1 MDEMFNMCD
10 IMDSGQT
17 GRRYMLYS
25 MTGFGKGEAEKGNR
39 KYIVEIKSVNH
50 RYCEIFVKTPR
61 DLGFLDEQI
70 RGYIRDRIGRGK
82 LDVTVRQDYTAL
94 DSLTESAS
102 EVRINKAAVKGYMDA
117 FNELCKEYGLT
128 NDLTASHIAGFP
140 EVAVIVKKEENADE
154 VFSVLITALESAVG
168 KLTAFRQNEGS
179 KLNKDMKSKLNDM
192 RAILEGV
199 VRLAPSVPVAYMELL
214 SDRIREYFKV
224 DKIDEQR
231 IAQEVA
237 IYADKCCIDEEIVRL
252 RSHLDHFGE
261 ELEKGGRIGRKLDFL
276 TQEINREINT
286 IGSKAN
292 DLNIVK
298 SVVELKSIIEQIREQ
313 VQNIE

>member
-1 MDEMFNMCD
+1 
-10 IMDSGQT
+10 
-17 GRRYMLYS
+17 MLYS
-25 MTGFGKGEAEKGNR
+25 MTGFGKGEAEKGGR

-61 DLGFLDEQI
+61 DIGFLDEQI
-70 RGYIRDRIGRGK
+70 RSSIRDRIGRGK
-82 LDVTVRQDYTAL
+82 LDVTVKQEYISQDLSSDT
-94 DSLTESAS
+94 SS
-102 EVRINKAAVKGYMDA
+102 EVRINKAAVIGYIDA
-117 FNELCKEYGLT
+117 FNELCSEYGLV
-128 NDLTASHIAGFP
+128 NDLKASQLIGLPDIA
-140 EVAVIVKKEENADE
+140 VMVKKEENAEE
-154 VFSVLITALESAVG
+154 VFMVLMTALDSAVD
-168 KLTAFRQNEGS
+168 KLISFRQNEGS
-179 KLNKDMKSKLNDM
+179 RLNKDMKNKIKDM
-192 RAILEGV
+192 RIILDGI
-199 VRLAPSVPVAYMELL
+199 VRLAPLVPVIYMNLL
-214 SDRIREYFKV
+214 NERIHEYLKV
-224 DKIDEQR
+224 ESIDEQR